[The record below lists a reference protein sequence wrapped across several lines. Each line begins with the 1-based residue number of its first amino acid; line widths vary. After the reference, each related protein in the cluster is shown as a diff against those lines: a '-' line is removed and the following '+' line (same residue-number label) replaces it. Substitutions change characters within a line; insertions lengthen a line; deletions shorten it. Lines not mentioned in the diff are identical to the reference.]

1 MTFDQKSEPFE
12 GMDKA
17 GFRKQGSDK
26 FKSAVFETSKKSR
39 IKSKILIG
47 DIRCKPSEVN
57 SNNVIQIGY
66 HCSK

>member
-26 FKSAVFETSKKSR
+26 FKSAVFETSKNPELRAK
-39 IKSKILIG
+39 
-47 DIRCKPSEVN
+47 
-57 SNNVIQIGY
+57 Y
-66 HCSK
+66 